1 MTSFVVQH
9 FEISNLV
16 HDLFLK
22 EVPLFEVVAQI
33 ILEGIYFLF
42 FAMQNDL
49 PILIFLN

>member
-1 MTSFVVQH
+1 MAH
-9 FEISNLV
+9 
-16 HDLFLK
+16 
-22 EVPLFEVVAQI
+22 I